1 MSTKIAESS
10 VTINGIKTV
19 IDCGYVKESE
29 YDSRRGITVLKTEL
43 ID

>member
-1 MSTKIAESS
+1 
-10 VTINGIKTV
+10 VTVNGIKTV

-29 YDSRRGITVLKTEL
+29 YDSKRGITVMNTEL